1 MLFMPSMKDEFDLF
15 DDVFNTPMFGM
26 EPVMKTDVT
35 EKDGKYVMETD
46 LPGFT
51 KEDIKVSLNNG
62 TLTVSAQHNASNDE
76 KDKSGRVIRQ
86 ERYTGSYARTFYVGD
101 AVKEEDIKA
110 SYKDGK
116 LTLEIPHEE
125 EKKEID
131 TNHYIAIE

>member
-62 TLTVSAQHNASNDE
+62 TLTVSAQHNARNDE

-86 ERYTGSYARTFYVGD
+86 ERYTGSYARSFYVGD

>member
-1 MLFMPSMKDEFDLF
+1 MLFMPSMRDEFDLF

-86 ERYTGSYARTFYVGD
+86 ERYTGSYARSFYVGD

-125 EKKEID
+125 EKKEVD

>member
-62 TLTVSAQHNASNDE
+62 TLTVSAQHNARNDE

-86 ERYTGSYARTFYVGD
+86 ERYTGSYARSFYVGD

-116 LTLEIPHEE
+116 LT
-125 EKKEID
+125 
-131 TNHYIAIE
+131 

>member
-86 ERYTGSYARTFYVGD
+86 ERYTGSYARSFYVGD